1 MFWSKKNNA
10 EKVQDAQSVV
20 TEAEPVVTP
29 VMVDKNQDEKNQEEK
44 NWFSRL
50 SGGLSASSQKLTGGL
65 VDFITKAP
73 LDQAM
78 LDQLEE
84 ELIAADL
91 GPAVA
96 TKLVDDFATSRF
108 GSQVTP
114 DEIKSALAVQVA
126 SLLKPVAQKLNV
138 DTAKPFVMLM
148 VGVNGSGKTTTIGK
162 LATQFAAQGK
172 RVVVGAGDTFR
183 AAAVEQL
190 TIWSQ
195 RSGAEI
201 VEKGLN
207 ADPAAVAFAAMEQA
221 EKNNA
226 DIVMIDTAGRL
237 QNQQNLMEE
246 LAKIKR
252 VIEKKNPDAPH
263 ATILT
268 LDATIGQNALN
279 QVEIFNKIVPI
290 SALVITK
297 LDGSARAG
305 VVVALAQK
313 FNIPIIA
320 VGVGEKAADL
330 QPFDADEFAKALM
343 GVACV

>member
-1 MFWSKKNNA
+1 MFWSKKNKD
-10 EKVQDAQSVV
+10 EKAQDVESVI
-20 TEAEPVVTP
+20 ADAAPVVD
-29 VMVDKNQDEKNQEEK
+29 DKKQDTDQGEK
-44 NWFSRL
+44 NWFARL

-91 GPAVA
+91 GPVVA

-108 GSQVTP
+108 GSQVSP
-114 DEIKSALAVQVA
+114 DEIKSALAVQVT

-207 ADPAAVAFAAMEQA
+207 ADPAAVAFAALEQA

-290 SALVITK
+290 SGLVITK

-330 QPFDADEFAKALM
+330 QSFDADEFAKALM
-343 GVACV
+343 GVAAV